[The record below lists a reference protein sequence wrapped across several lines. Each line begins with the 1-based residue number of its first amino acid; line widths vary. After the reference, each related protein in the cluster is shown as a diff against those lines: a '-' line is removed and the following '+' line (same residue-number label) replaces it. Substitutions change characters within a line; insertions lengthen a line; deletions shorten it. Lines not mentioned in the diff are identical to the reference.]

1 MASTRNNNTIGNYKC
16 EEATYKKNLERNLSL
31 NSSYAP
37 PNKPARP
44 YGGSAPP
51 SFMYGSSLSNNSVD
65 IESALFGINSTNL
78 VEPMKPV
85 TPSIKKLNNIKYFTR
100 DSVVMPPPL
109 VVNNNQ
115 RILPL
120 NL

>member
-37 PNKPARP
+37 PNKPAIP

-85 TPSIKKLNNIKYFTR
+85 TPSIKKLNNI
-100 DSVVMPPPL
+100 
-109 VVNNNQ
+109 
-115 RILPL
+115 L
-120 NL
+120 NHYLKNHSTDLTNYKSFLEIGFKFY

>member
-16 EEATYKKNLERNLSL
+16 EEVTYKKYLERNLSL

-37 PNKPARP
+37 PNKPALP
-44 YGGSAPP
+44 CGGSAPP
-51 SFMYGSSLSNNSVD
+51 SFMYSNSLSNNSVD
-65 IESALFGINSTNL
+65 IESSLFGINSTNL
-78 VEPMKPV
+78 VEPMKPIN
-85 TPSIKKLNNIKYFTR
+85 PSIKSLNNVKYFNR
-100 DSVVMPPPL
+100 DSVVMPNQL
-109 VVNNNQ
+109 VITNNQ